1 MPLFLPKKRFRRVT
15 DIGYGYLKKNNI
27 KALILDVDNT
37 LSTHHSQTPLVGAE
51 KWLREME
58 RKGIKL
64 LILSN
69 SKQERVAPFAE
80 MLKLDFLSLGCK
92 PLPFGLLRAKKR
104 LGFKAK
110 ETAMVGDQV
119 FTDMLGANLCGMHTI
134 LLEPIKL
141 EDKPSFKVRRKL
153 EKGIIARYERK
164 HKNER

>member
-37 LSTHHSQTPLVGAE
+37 LSTHHSQTPYNGVD
-51 KWLREME
+51 KWLRDME
-58 RKGIKL
+58 SKGIKL

-69 SKQERVAPFAE
+69 SKKRRVEPFANL
-80 MLKLDFLSLGCK
+80 LKLDFLSLGCK
-92 PLPFGLLRAKKR
+92 PLPFGLIRAKHK

-119 FTDMLGANLCGMHTI
+119 FTDTIGANLCGIHTI
-134 LLEPIKL
+134 LLEPIKY
-141 EDKPSFKVRRKL
+141 EDGKSFKIRRKL
-153 EKGIIARYERK
+153 EKRIIAKYERK